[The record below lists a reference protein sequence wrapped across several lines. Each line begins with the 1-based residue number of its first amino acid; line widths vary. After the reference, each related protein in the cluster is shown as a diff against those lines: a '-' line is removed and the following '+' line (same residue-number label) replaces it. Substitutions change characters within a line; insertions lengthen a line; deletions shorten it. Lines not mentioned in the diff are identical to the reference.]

1 MQIQHTFGYD
11 DDDDSDHTFATNR
24 RRVDTTIVEQDSFLS
39 VSALGN
45 VGHKSHSLR
54 HSAAA
59 LLLKNYPKKLSF
71 FFFLNTRQKI
81 LFEDWI
87 FRTSKE
93 PVNSVARK
101 SYTIPETIRCNTT
114 LLLK

>member
-1 MQIQHTFGYD
+1 MQIQQTFGYD
-11 DDDDSDHTFATNR
+11 DDDDSDHTFAINR
-24 RRVDTTIVEQDSFLS
+24 RRVDTTIVEQGSFLS

-45 VGHKSHSLR
+45 VGHKSHASLCCC
-54 HSAAA
+54 SAVER
-59 LLLKNYPKKLSF
+59 LPKKLSF

-87 FRTSKE
+87 FRTAKE